1 MTIALPASTTS
12 DTRPVSDATLV
23 VASSCI
29 WLVTMPLQATIAG
42 RMQLAHLGDIL
53 ALALLLPV
61 IARLSFSR
69 NSVAVIAT
77 AALYLAISAYFAAV
91 RAPYGIFLATFYV
104 VSILHIVAVFEFVRQ
119 NPDVIPR
126 TIRAL
131 TIATRCLTVIMV
143 LHFLAMRNVPYAFL
157 MQDKTYYLSFL
168 NMLIM
173 IELLNA
179 DLLVRR
185 VTLGATA
192 TITALVVL
200 QLPTASRSI
209 ILFAP
214 FLLMVAVRLLSRGSS
229 ALGRIAFTAAACAT
243 AIYIVTHLDQIVQVA
258 RIVDRLAGVLDSR
271 DSSADQHGIL
281 VEIAIQEK
289 FRDWATFIFGAGTAG
304 FQVMATQSD
313 RFPELVDVV
322 PDFGIA
328 VFRPD
333 FAYFPGASIWAE
345 SFLELP
351 IFLWIP
357 CVLFMAALG
366 IRILLRHR
374 LAYAAFVA
382 SLYICGLIYSLHHTS
397 FFFLCLMLLV
407 LLAFCIQPTRQ
418 AAAAPS

>member
-1 MTIALPASTTS
+1 MTFALSAPTASTTP
-12 DTRPVSDATLV
+12 RISDATLV

-42 RMQLAHLGDIL
+42 RMQLAHLGDIM

-61 IARLSFSR
+61 ISRLSFSR
-69 NSVAVIAT
+69 VSVAIMAT
-77 AALYLAISAYFAAV
+77 AALYLAITAFFAAT

-104 VSILHIVAVFEFVRQ
+104 VSILHIVAVFEFFRQ
-119 NPDVIPR
+119 NPDVLPR
-126 TIRAL
+126 TIQIL
-131 TIATRCLTVIMV
+131 TIATRCLTVLMLV
-143 LHFLAMRNVPYAFL
+143 HFVATRNVPYAFL
-157 MQDKTYYLSFL
+157 MQDKTYFLCFL
-168 NMLIM
+168 NMLIL

-179 DLLVRR
+179 DLLVHR

-214 FLLMVAVRLLSRGSS
+214 FIMMVALRLLSRGSS
-229 ALGRIAFTAAACAT
+229 PLGRIAFTAAACAT
-243 AIYIVTHLDQIVQVA
+243 AVYIVTHLDQIVQVT
-258 RIVDRLAGVLDSR
+258 RIVDRLLGVLDAQ

-304 FQVMATQSD
+304 FQIIAQQSE

-351 IFLWIP
+351 IFLWVP
-357 CVLFMAALG
+357 CALFMAFLG
-366 IRILLRHR
+366 IRILFLHR
-374 LAYAAFVA
+374 LAYAVFIA
-382 SLYICGLIYSLHHTS
+382 SLYACGLIYSLHHTS
-397 FFFLCLMLLV
+397 FFFLCLMVLV
-407 LLAFCIQPTRQ
+407 LLAFCIPSTRQ
-418 AAAAPS
+418 SNAAA